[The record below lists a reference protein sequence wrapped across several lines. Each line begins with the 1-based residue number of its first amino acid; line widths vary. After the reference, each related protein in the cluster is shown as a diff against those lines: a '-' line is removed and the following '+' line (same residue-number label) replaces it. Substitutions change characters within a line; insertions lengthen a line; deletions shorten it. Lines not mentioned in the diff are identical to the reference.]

1 MALINLPK
9 FYEDPLYRPT
19 QDRLSSFSAGL
30 MEGKVPDYYKD
41 IGEAGGAPFE
51 DVLRMTTRDISR
63 GVGESL
69 AKSRTSRGG
78 LGASV
83 IADKVGDATTKLRW
97 ADMLRALEGKQFLLG
112 LGTRTQ
118 EGVRSS
124 ALQFGGQKNQFNLNT
139 ATMELNMAQAEQAR
153 ADQKKAQKSAM
164 WSQILSGAIGAGS
177 NLLGMGMYS
186 KAIGAGA
193 SLLGGGGGG
202 GGISQIKDFQ
212 TPSYFG

>member
-1 MALINLPK
+1 MALINLPS

-19 QDRLSSFSAGL
+19 QEKLSSFGTGL
-30 MEGKVPDYYKD
+30 LEGRVPSYYKD

-83 IADKVGDATTKLRW
+83 IAEKVGDATTKLRW
-97 ADMLRALEGKQFLLG
+97 ADMLRAIEGKQFLLG

-124 ALQFGGQKNQFNLNT
+124 ALQFGGQKNRFNISNASL
-139 ATMELNMAQAEQAR
+139 ELNMAQAEQAR

-186 KAIGAGA
+186 SALK
-193 SLLGGGGGG
+193 GGTSMLGGGG